1 MAKRT
6 SLQDATNVEVADDI
20 DDLVSDKRADWRAT
34 AAKGRRRQRRYK
46 KRLTQ
51 ELIRH
56 LDDDA
61 WRGVYETVKAANMW
75 KRRLPIVR
83 PRLPVR

>member
-1 MAKRT
+1 MAKRI

-20 DDLVSDKRADWRAT
+20 DNLVSDKRADWRAT
-34 AAKGRRRQRRYK
+34 TAKGRRRQRQYK

-61 WRGVYETVKAANMW
+61 WGAGMKPSRP
-75 KRRLPIVR
+75 PISGNVGCQ
-83 PRLPVR
+83 L